1 MIEWSRNAWDS
12 LSSAIISN
20 GFVKC
25 GWIDLSVAFEE
36 PPMPEITDNCIQA
49 LRDNHMID
57 EELSEI
63 CETESDLDDGCIYDD
78 FTIILD

>member
-1 MIEWSRNAWDS
+1 M
-12 LSSAIISN
+12 
-20 GFVKC
+20 GFTKQRHNFQ
-25 GWIDLSVAFEE
+25 WIRKMWMDRFIRGIEE